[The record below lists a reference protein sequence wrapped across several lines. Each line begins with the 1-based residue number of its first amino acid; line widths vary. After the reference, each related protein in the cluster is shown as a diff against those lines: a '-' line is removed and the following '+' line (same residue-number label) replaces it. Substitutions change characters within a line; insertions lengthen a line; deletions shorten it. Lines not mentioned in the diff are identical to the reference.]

1 MNYYFLFQLD
11 LFKILFTNITQ
22 RKMNTNNNHNNQD
35 NESGYEFGKKVAV
48 ITGSSKGIGRAI
60 ALNFAKSKEYSSI
73 VINSRR
79 VDEAEIVV
87 QEIKKTTICDS
98 IAIPGDVAQE
108 KDCIRLID
116 ETVDKFQRLDVLVN
130 NAGIQKEIP
139 LTETTLQD
147 WYNII
152 SVDLTGPFICSREAV
167 KQMKIQNNPH
177 GGCII
182 NISSVHQIIPRPH
195 YIPYAT
201 SKGGIEMMTKSMAL
215 ELATENIRVN
225 IVAPGAI
232 DTDMNINLRTNAQE
246 RENTLRKIPMG
257 RIGMDIEVANVV
269 EFLASNKASYMTGST
284 VIVDGGMTLY
294 PSFSLDYDHN
304 SSHIFPKT
312 M

>member
-1 MNYYFLFQLD
+1 MN
-11 LFKILFTNITQ
+11 N
-22 RKMNTNNNHNNQD
+22 NNQD
-35 NESGYEFGKKVAV
+35 NESISKSGERVAV

-60 ALNFAKSKEYSSI
+60 ALNFAKSKDYSSI
-73 VINSRR
+73 VINSRSI
-79 VDEAEIVV
+79 DEAELVV
-87 QEIKKTTICDS
+87 QEIKKTTSCDS

-167 KQMKIQNNPH
+167 KQMKVQNNPR

-195 YIPYAT
+195 YVPYAT
-201 SKGGIEMMTKSMAL
+201 SKGGIDMMTKTMAL

-232 DTDMNINLRTNAQE
+232 DTDMNINLRTNIQE

-257 RIGMDIEVANVV
+257 RIGKDEEVANVV
-269 EFLASNKASYMTGST
+269 EFLASNKASYITGST

-304 SSHIFPKT
+304 STHIFPKDSI
-312 M
+312 

>member
-1 MNYYFLFQLD
+1 MKVY
-11 LFKILFTNITQ
+11 T
-22 RKMNTNNNHNNQD
+22 
-35 NESGYEFGKKVAV
+35 ESGERVAV

-60 ALNFAKSKEYSSI
+60 ALNFAKSKDYSSI

-79 VDEAEIVV
+79 IDEAELVV
-87 QEIKKTTICDS
+87 QEIKKTTSCDS
-98 IAIPGDVAQE
+98 IAISGDVAQE

-167 KQMKIQNNPH
+167 KQMKVQNNPR

-195 YIPYAT
+195 YVPYAT
-201 SKGGIEMMTKSMAL
+201 SKGGIEMMTKTMAL

-232 DTDMNINLRTNAQE
+232 DTDMNINLRTDVQE

-257 RIGMDIEVANVV
+257 RIGKDEEVANVV
-269 EFLASNKASYMTGST
+269 EFLASNKASYITGST

-294 PSFSLDYDHN
+294 PSFSLDYDRN
-304 SSHIFPKT
+304 STHIFPKDSK
-312 M
+312 

>member
-1 MNYYFLFQLD
+1 MN
-11 LFKILFTNITQ
+11 N
-22 RKMNTNNNHNNQD
+22 NNQD
-35 NESGYEFGKKVAV
+35 NEGVPKSGERVAV
-48 ITGSSKGIGRAI
+48 ITGSSRGIGRAI

-79 VDEAEIVV
+79 IDEAELVV
-87 QEIKKTTICDS
+87 QEIKKNTSCDS
-98 IAIPGDVAQE
+98 IAIPGDVSQE

-116 ETVDKFQRLDVLVN
+116 ETVGKFQRLDVLVN
-130 NAGIQKEIP
+130 NAGIQKDIP

-167 KQMKIQNNPH
+167 KQMKVQNDPR

-182 NISSVHQIIPRPH
+182 NISSVHQIIPKPH
-195 YIPYAT
+195 YVPYAT
-201 SKGGIEMMTKSMAL
+201 SKGGIEMMTKTMAL
-215 ELATENIRVN
+215 ELATDNIRVN

-232 DTDMNINLRTNAQE
+232 DTDMNINLRTNVEE

-257 RIGMDIEVANVV
+257 RIGKDEEVANVV
-269 EFLASNKASYMTGST
+269 EFLASNKASYITGST

-304 SSHIFPKT
+304 STHIFPKDSI
-312 M
+312 